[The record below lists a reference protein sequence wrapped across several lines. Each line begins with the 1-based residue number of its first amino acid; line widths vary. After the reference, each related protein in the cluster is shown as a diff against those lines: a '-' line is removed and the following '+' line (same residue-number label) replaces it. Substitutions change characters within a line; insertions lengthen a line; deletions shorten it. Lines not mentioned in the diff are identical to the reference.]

1 MARMLGPRTVIV
13 AMCVV
18 IAAGCGNE
26 KRAAA
31 PAATDTP
38 EPTATPT
45 RKPKAAP
52 RRAHSVR
59 TCAQLW
65 NADAL
70 DPNNYQVSANEFV
83 AELAP
88 IRVHVAYQHEDCFV
102 VMPIGNHRI
111 AISTAAKGADRSA
124 TRTAA
129 ASSAA
134 SASRTTH
141 APIARGGCSSTRSR

>member
-1 MARMLGPRTVIV
+1 MARMLRPRTVIV

-31 PAATDTP
+31 PAATHTP

-45 RKPKAAP
+45 PKPKAAP

-88 IRVHVAYQHEDCFV
+88 IRVHVAYQHENCFV

-111 AISTAAKGADRSA
+111 AISTAAKGRRPFSNPYRRRVERGERIPYNARADRQG
-124 TRTAA
+124 RVQLDL
-129 ASSAA
+129 
-134 SASRTTH
+134 
-141 APIARGGCSSTRSR
+141 